1 MRNCFHGDYFK
12 SYLPTKPGIHLFF
25 QNFRVVLHALEI
37 LDTSLILGY
46 TMIAHSV

>member
-12 SYLPTKPGIHLFF
+12 SYLPTKPGTILFI
-25 QNFRVVLHALEI
+25 QNFRVGLNALEI
-37 LDTSLILGY
+37 LDTLLILGY

>member
-12 SYLPTKPGIHLFF
+12 SYLPTKPGILLFF
-25 QNFRVVLHALEI
+25 QKLRVGLHALEI

>member
-12 SYLPTKPGIHLFF
+12 SYLPTKPGIILFF
-25 QNFRVVLHALEI
+25 PNFRVGLNALEI
-37 LDTSLILGY
+37 LDTLLILGY